1 MTSRLVPFVSLALLM
16 LATPALAQ
24 HSVRARACSA
34 MHQGPAFNYYCFTNL
49 NGTLS
54 EDLGPNPSGTGSG
67 SPTGPGQTA
76 VSAQA
81 TLAGASIFGSGQV
94 TSFSAVDLA
103 TATVRLRATPQA
115 NYIGVT
121 GSPEAEWTETLTFV
135 NATTGSASVP
145 FSWESD
151 GVLTPGLHRSVN
163 LTSTLHLTS
172 VAGAPRPTLPA
183 IGGTGFLQINQAG
196 CFPSNGAFCGE
207 FGIPETHV
215 YWRADSG
222 SYSAASTPAPWVF
235 ERYGSRGSRLRGA
248 FILPPG
254 ISKITLRGLVTLGCP
269 ESNTCDWSGPGH
281 GVSFAF
287 GAIPS
292 GVSIASS
299 SGVFLGTPV
308 PQPRPTNLSVVSV
321 VGNRATFRWTPPTS
335 VVPTGYVLEGGVAPG
350 QVLGSLP
357 TGSTATTFS
366 VDLPTGAFF
375 VRMHALSASGRS
387 AATNEVQVFV
397 NVPQPP
403 AAPARLLGLVNG
415 SALGLSWMNPGSA
428 GIPTSMLLDV
438 SGAITATLPIPAG
451 ESFAFPAVPPGTYT
465 FAVRAANAMGASAA
479 SAPVTLTFP
488 GGCSGAPQTP
498 VALSASAASGR
509 LTVAWEPP
517 ASGAAVSSYVLEVSG
532 AITLSVPFAT
542 RGVTAPVPP
551 GVYTFQV
558 RAVNAC
564 GGSALSAPVTV
575 TVS

>member
-1 MTSRLVPFVSLALLM
+1 MTSRIVPFMSLALWL

-24 HSVRARACSA
+24 HSVRARACQA
-34 MHQGPAFNYYCFTNL
+34 QHQGPAYATYCFTNL

-54 EDLGPNPSGTGSG
+54 EDLGPNPGGSGSG
-67 SPTGPGQTA
+67 SPIGPGQTA
-76 VSAQA
+76 VTAQG
-81 TLAGASIFGSGQV
+81 TLVGSHGQIS
-94 TSFSAVDLA
+94 TFAAVDLG
-103 TATVRLRATPQA
+103 TATVRLRATPQL
-115 NYIGVT
+115 NYT
-121 GSPEAEWTETLTFV
+121 GGGGLPEAEWIDTLTFA
-135 NATTGSASVP
+135 NATSGALSLP
-145 FSWESD
+145 FSWEAD
-151 GVLTPGLHRSVN
+151 GVLTPGPHRSVS
-163 LTSTLHLTS
+163 LQATLHLTPVS
-172 VAGAPRPTLPA
+172 GSTMPTLPA
-183 IGGTGFLQINQAG
+183 IGGSGFLQINTVGCEPAAG
-196 CFPSNGAFCGE
+196 QHCGE
-207 FGIPETHV
+207 FGIPNAFV

-235 ERYGSRGSRLRGA
+235 ERYGSRGARLRGA

-254 ISKITLRGLVTLGCP
+254 LSKVVLRGLVTLNCS
-269 ESNTCDWSGPGH
+269 ENNTCDYSVPGH
-281 GVSFAF
+281 GISFGF

-308 PQPRPTNLSVVSV
+308 PLPRPTNLSVVSV

-335 VVPTGYVLEGGVAPG
+335 VIPTGYVLEGGVAPG

-357 TGSTATTFS
+357 TGSTSSTFA

-375 VRMHALSASGRS
+375 VRIHALTSSGRS

-403 AAPARLLGLVNG
+403 AAPTRLLGLVNG
-415 SALGLSWMNPGSA
+415 SALGLSWMNTPTGGA
-428 GIPTSMLLDV
+428 PTSMLLDV
-438 SGAITATLPIPAG
+438 SGAIAATLPIPAG
-451 ESFAFPAVPPGTYT
+451 ESFSFPAVPPGTYT
-465 FAVRAANAMGASAA
+465 FAVRAANAVGTSAA
-479 SAPVTLTFP
+479 STPVTLTFP

-498 VALSASAASGR
+498 PGLSASAAAGR

-517 ASGAAVSSYVLEVSG
+517 AAGAAVASYVLDVSG
-532 AITLSVPFAT
+532 AITLSVPFQA
-542 RGVTAPVPP
+542 RSVTAPVPP

-564 GGSALSAPVTV
+564 GASAASAPVSV

>member
-1 MTSRLVPFVSLALLM
+1 MIPRLVPFLSVALWLFAM
-16 LATPALAQ
+16 TPALAQ
-24 HSVRARACSA
+24 HSVRARACQA
-34 MHQGPAFNYYCFTNL
+34 QHQGPAYATYCFTNL

-54 EDLGPNPSGTGSG
+54 EDLGPNPGGSGTG

-76 VSAQA
+76 VTAQG
-81 TLAGASIFGSGQV
+81 TLVGSHGQIS
-94 TSFSAVDLA
+94 TFSAVDLA
-103 TATVRLRATPQA
+103 TATVRLRVTPQL
-115 NYIGVT
+115 NYT
-121 GSPEAEWTETLTFV
+121 GGGGLPEGEWTDTVTFV
-135 NATTGSASVP
+135 NASTGTQTIP
-145 FSWESD
+145 FSWEAD
-151 GVLTPGLHRSVN
+151 GALAPGLHRSVN
-163 LTSTLHLTS
+163 LAATLHLSQVGNT
-172 VAGAPRPTLPA
+172 PMPTLPA
-183 IGGTGFLQINQAG
+183 IVNSGFLQINQAG
-196 CFPSNGAFCGE
+196 CFPANGAFCGE
-207 FGIPETHV
+207 FGIPDTHV

-222 SYSAASTPAPWVF
+222 SYNAASTPAPWVF
-235 ERYGSRGSRLRGA
+235 ERYGSRGARLRGA

-254 ISKITLRGLVTLGCP
+254 ISKVTLRGLVTLGCP
-269 ESNTCDWSGPGH
+269 ENNVCDWSGPGH
-281 GVSFAF
+281 GISFAF
-287 GAIPS
+287 GSVPA

-299 SGVFLGTPV
+299 SGVFLGAPV

-335 VVPTGYVLEGGVAPG
+335 VIATGYVLEGGVAPG

-357 TGSTATTFS
+357 TGGAATTFS

-375 VRMHALSASGRS
+375 VRIHALSASGRS

-415 SALGLSWMNPGSA
+415 AALGLSWMNPGSA
-428 GIPTSMLLDV
+428 GVPTSMLLDV
-438 SGAITATLPIPAG
+438 SGAISATLPIPAG

-465 FAVRAANAMGASAA
+465 FAVRAANTMGASAP

-498 VALSASAASGR
+498 VGLSASATSGR

-517 ASGAAVSSYVLEVSG
+517 ASGAAVASYVLDVSG

-551 GVYTFQV
+551 GVYNFQV

-564 GGSALSAPVTV
+564 GASVPSAPVSV